1 MSKFLLVLAFISSS
15 CLAQW
20 QADLEKSSVTFI
32 STKQIHIHEIHE
44 VTRFEVSVSDQKQ
57 IEVALDLSS
66 VETGI
71 PIRNERM
78 RAMLFDMANFKTATL
93 RFSVPKA
100 LDSISQPER
109 VSVDAELSLHGKT
122 NKLQLNL
129 LLSPTENGVTGSLI
143 KPVLINA
150 SAYGLQEGI
159 DALKTVAGLSS
170 IAYTVPVYAT
180 INLVNNK

>member
-1 MSKFLLVLAFISSS
+1 MNKFLLVLAFISSS
-15 CLAQW
+15 CLAHW
-20 QADLEKSSVTFI
+20 QADLEKSSISFV
-32 STKQIHIHEIHE
+32 STKQIHIHEVHE
-44 VTRFEVSVSDQKQ
+44 VTQFDVSVSEQQ

-78 RAMLFDMANFKTATL
+78 RSMLFDMANFKTAVL
-93 RFSVPKA
+93 RFSMPKT
-100 LDSISQPER
+100 LDSITQPER
-109 VSVDAELSLHGKT
+109 ITVDAELSLHGKT
-122 NKLQLNL
+122 NKIQLDL
-129 LLSPTENGVTGSLI
+129 LLSPTENGVIGSLL
-143 KPVLINA
+143 KPVLISA